1 VADIIITGGA
11 GFIGSNLADKLLTR
25 GFSVAVVDDL
35 SSGFKE
41 NLPASVRLHRVDIRS
56 AVMNRIFEIESPKYI
71 FHLAAQLNVRRSVA
85 DPIFDADVNVMG
97 TINLLQAAK
106 IADVEK
112 IIFTSTGGAIYG
124 EQEYFPADENHPT
137 NPDSPYGI
145 TKLTCEKYIQFY
157 YKTHGLKYCIFRL
170 ANVFGPRQSAIGEAG
185 VVAGFYHKFLSG
197 EEAFINGDGG
207 QTRDFVFVGDVVEAL
222 VKALDYPQ
230 CNIFNIGTSKEAT
243 VLDLFR
249 MMRDIAGSR
258 QQEKFA
264 PAKAGEQRRSVI
276 THDRVT
282 KELGWEPQVD
292 LRAGLKKTFEFF
304 KTKKL
309 QFARV

>member
-1 VADIIITGGA
+1 MADIIITGGA